1 MVTPTALK
9 CPNCAAQ
16 IQMDYF
22 DPERGTA
29 LCSYCR
35 TVITLPGRA
44 REAPMLKRLAVPLPQ
59 GMTIEEGVSGT
70 LITRKWF
77 NVVILFLV
85 FFCIA
90 WDAFLFFWYG
100 IALSTDAPWIMSV
113 FPLAHVAVGIG
124 LTYSTLAGLVNK
136 TWIKAYNGV
145 VSVIHGP
152 VPWRGNLV
160 IPCAEID
167 QLYCKEKVSHG
178 KNGPRVSYEVWALKQ
193 DGATLK
199 LLGGSLTDDQAIF
212 IEQQLEKS
220 MGLTDRRVAGEMTR
234 L

>member
-35 TVITLPGRA
+35 TVITLPGCA
-44 REAPMLKRLAVPLPQ
+44 KEAPMLKRLAVPLPQ
-59 GMTIEEGVSGT
+59 GMTIEEGASGT

-90 WDAFLFFWYG
+90 WDSFLFFWYG
-100 IALSTDAPWIMSV
+100 FALSRDAPWIMSV
-113 FPLAHVAVGIG
+113 FPIAHVAVGIG

-167 QLYCKEKVSHG
+167 QLFCKEDVTHG
-178 KNGPRVSYEVWALKQ
+178 KDGPSISYEVWVLKL
-193 DGATLK
+193 DGTTLK

-220 MGLTDRRVAGEMTR
+220 MGLTDRRVAGEMNR

>member
-1 MVTPTALK
+1 MVTTTALK

-16 IQMDYF
+16 IQLGQF
-22 DPERGTA
+22 DSEKGTGQ
-29 LCSYCR
+29 CSYCR
-35 TVITLPGRA
+35 TVITLPGA
-44 REAPMLKRLAVPLPQ
+44 AKKEPVIKRLTVPLPA
-59 GMTIEEGVSGT
+59 GMTIEDGASGT
-70 LITRKWF
+70 VITRKWF
-77 NVVILFLV
+77 TVVILFFV

-90 WDAFLFFWYG
+90 WDAFLVFWYG

-167 QLYCKEKVSHG
+167 QLYCKEKVNHG
-178 KNGPRVSYEVWALKQ
+178 KNGPQVSYEVWALKH